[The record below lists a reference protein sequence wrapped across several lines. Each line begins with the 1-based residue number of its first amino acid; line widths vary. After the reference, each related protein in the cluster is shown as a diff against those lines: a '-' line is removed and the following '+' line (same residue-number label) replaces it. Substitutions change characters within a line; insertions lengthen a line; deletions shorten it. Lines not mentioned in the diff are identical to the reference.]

1 MKLTVFLHAIL
12 LTLLIEAT
20 WMVFPLIA
28 GKEIY
33 RGINIP
39 QFGTDQHYYLTRG
52 NDVLDGHGLG
62 NSLQHDGKT
71 RPDTFF
77 TLNERLLLTPLRV
90 FGIADGTDVVWVY
103 NLLNTVGVFIVCLL
117 IYFFAFRFT
126 GSQDVSLAAMVGII
140 GGYSIVFN
148 HRLFYIDSNLYGRA
162 MYPYLSSIGLFI
174 TLILLLNALKKHR
187 PTDRVYAGI
196 AYGALF
202 YNYFFAWS
210 FTTVFLGIFCALLFL
225 WKRRIEAFTVVCIIA
240 IGLGIGSF
248 NLFKLF
254 GSLLSHTDRAVS
266 YFHWLEHTHA
276 PMMSIVAVVSLAL
289 FGFYAARKRS
299 DPRLPFMLAI
309 ILASFVIVNQQVI
322 TGIRIQPGHFY
333 WYFIVPLNIL
343 IAIVMAS
350 ELLRERFRSVIMWAI
365 ISIAYLNTAV
375 GQFQSTISALPLK
388 IQEQRWQPMLMQLSR
403 SQEDRVVLT
412 ASSPQALLI
421 PIYTHHDLFWQASAV
436 LYRPNIEQMKDMLIV
451 YLWLNRDA
459 RLDVR
464 RYLDDIA
471 HGAKPSSEGALF
483 TDIEGFESGLD
494 YYPYQRAFVAQ
505 DASLEPLH
513 QSLINDL
520 VARYKI
526 YESAPDGFQSLLT
539 KYYVTYLVHDKITWP
554 DMDPSVISNL
564 RAVFDQDGVTLYE
577 IVASIQIM

>member
-365 ISIAYLNTAV
+365 ISIAYL
-375 GQFQSTISALPLK
+375 
-388 IQEQRWQPMLMQLSR
+388 
-403 SQEDRVVLT
+403 
-412 ASSPQALLI
+412 
-421 PIYTHHDLFWQASAV
+421 
-436 LYRPNIEQMKDMLIV
+436 
-451 YLWLNRDA
+451 WLNRDA